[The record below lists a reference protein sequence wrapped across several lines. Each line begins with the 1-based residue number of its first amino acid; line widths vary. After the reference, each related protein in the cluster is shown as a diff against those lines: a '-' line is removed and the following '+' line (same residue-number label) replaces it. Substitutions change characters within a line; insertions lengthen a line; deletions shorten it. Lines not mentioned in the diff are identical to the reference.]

1 MHPID
6 DDDDDDEVVGEIDLF
21 LSQPPPSSELHLLQY
36 PLRHAQVGIG
46 QDRHVTGVNIRPK
59 HGRIEIKLAVHPTL
73 PTEVDEMESSFD
85 MHQTLA
91 AEKAIGMEQT
101 LRSKPN
107 FAAPHSNYGL
117 GCFIPA
123 EKSSAGRHAFT
134 IVPVKSVVQLRPAF
148 DYLDKHDMDVMRQ
161 KMVEK
166 AAKAT
171 ARGMEVKRQTE
182 EEEDVAPLQVS
193 FRRRET
199 ERAVERRKNSHA
211 TLRQKEEDEAWI
223 NVNFLTAADCVNRKN
238 GLFNVNRDTIV
249 KRESV
254 HDMNTTYTDLYY
266 SHTRHV
272 RAGLVA
278 KGSVV
283 TNTEPLSARA
293 LKMLPTESA
302 VAQAV
307 TYARLVGFRDL
318 LRLVGEMKPV
328 NEVLSA
334 LRIMAVCLRGCW
346 VAKKGLKNGFE
357 KIKSTEERY
366 EASRFLVLDLFRRQR
381 IVTEKMAID
390 ALGERMLISEVTLQS
405 ILKEVAEFR
414 RGHGWEFRLEDDPHF
429 VAQYANL
436 CAVQEQDWDERIA
449 TSRETLAK
457 VKR

>member
-1 MHPID
+1 MD
-6 DDDDDDEVVGEIDLF
+6 DDDDQVVGEIDLF
-21 LSQPPPSSELHLLQY
+21 LSHPPPSSELHLLQY

-46 QDRHVTGVNIRPK
+46 RDRHITGVNVRPK
-59 HGRIEIKLAVHPTL
+59 HGRIEVKLAVHPTL
-73 PTEVDEMESSFD
+73 PIEVDDMESSFD
-85 MHQTLA
+85 MHQVLA
-91 AEKAIGMEQT
+91 AEKEIGVEQT
-101 LRSKPN
+101 LRSKPSS
-107 FAAPHSNYGL
+107 AAPHSNYGL
-117 GCFIPA
+117 GCFIPT
-123 EKSSAGRHAFT
+123 EKSSAGLPIFT
-134 IVPVKSVVQLRPAF
+134 IVPVNSVLQLRPAF
-148 DYLDKHDMDVMRQ
+148 DYLDKHDMDAMRQ
-161 KMVEK
+161 KMAEK

-171 ARGMEVKRQTE
+171 ARGMQVKQQT

-199 ERAVERRKNSHA
+199 ERAAERRKNSHA

-223 NVNFLTAADCVNRKN
+223 NVNFLNAADCVDRK
-238 GLFNVNRDTIV
+238 GDLFNIDRDTIM
-249 KRESV
+249 KQEKL
-254 HDMNTTYTDLYY
+254 HDMDTTYTDLYY

-278 KGSVV
+278 KGNVV
-283 TNTEPLSARA
+283 ANTEPLSARA

-307 TYARLVGFRDL
+307 TYARVVGFRDL

-334 LRIMAVCLRGCW
+334 VRIVAICLRGCW
-346 VAKKGLKNGFE
+346 VAKKGLKKGFD

-381 IVTEKMAID
+381 IVTGKMAVD
-390 ALGERMLISEVTLQS
+390 ALGERMLISEVTLES

-414 RGHGWEFRLEDDPHF
+414 RGHGWEFRLEDDAHF

-436 CAVQEQDWDERIA
+436 CAVQEQDWDERVV
-449 TSRETLAK
+449 TSRETLEK